1 MSATD
6 LRDQLQQAL
15 GDAYVIERE
24 LGGGGMSRVFVATE
38 TSLGRR
44 VVVKV
49 LPAEMSGQL
58 SVERFR
64 REISIAARLQ
74 HAHVV
79 PLLTAGEVGGLPY
92 FTMPYVEGESLRS
105 RLVRQGELPLSE
117 AVRILREVASAL
129 AFAHAHDVVHR
140 DIKPDNVL
148 LSGGAAMVT
157 DFGVAKAVDAAATSD
172 ASGITS
178 VGVALGTP
186 AYMAPEQASADPNV
200 DSRADVYAW
209 GVMAY
214 ELITGQSPFAGRTPQ
229 AMLAA
234 HLAELPEDVTRRRS
248 ATPGDLAVLVMRCL
262 EKRPADRPQSADELV
277 RSLDAIGTTSGGSGQ
292 AVSRRDGAPG
302 LRRPIALAAV
312 VIVVL
317 AFAIWFA
324 QRGATGATAP
334 SGALSLAVLPIE
346 NVGGDS
352 AKDYLADGMTSEL
365 ANALRKTPGLQ
376 VAGDLSTF
384 RFKQARP
391 APAAIA
397 SQLGV
402 RMLLTGKLQSQG
414 GRIRLQMQLNDAG
427 GKLLWS
433 NKFDRE
439 DKDNFALQ
447 DEITGAIAGE
457 LRLVLTPATLA
468 VTRAGR
474 TANPQAHDLYLRGVF
489 EKNKLSEQGLRRSL
503 TYFQDALKLDA
514 NYAQAHA
521 GMAFA
526 YDMLADAYAP
536 SHEYHLL
543 AGVAA
548 ERAVRSDSL
557 LAEARVLNGFEI
569 AASKWDFPAGI
580 AEMKRGLALNPDS
593 PDALFMYSGFTGIS
607 GNTPT
612 SVEIAERLIQLDRLS
627 AMASLA
633 RANAFL
639 FGGQWGEALRQD
651 SATKKL
657 DATVVYF
664 DAIDAAALR
673 ELGHL
678 NESLAAYV
686 DFKKL
691 TGQPSWGLAITYGR
705 MGRRDDAL
713 TEIRAL
719 EERERHQWV
728 DPTFIAV
735 AYAGVGDRDHAIQW
749 LDKAFREK
757 AFTLRF
763 LLTYDSPFLAPL
775 RSDPRFTAL
784 RQRVLATTFKN

>member
-157 DFGVAKAVDAAATSD
+157 DFGVAKAVDAAATSG
-172 ASGITS
+172 ASSITS

-292 AVSRRDGAPG
+292 PVSRRDGAPG

-346 NVGGDS
+346 NVGGDP

-447 DEITGAIAGE
+447 DEITGAIAAE

-686 DFKKL
+686 EFKKL

-775 RSDPRFTAL
+775 RRDPRFTAL